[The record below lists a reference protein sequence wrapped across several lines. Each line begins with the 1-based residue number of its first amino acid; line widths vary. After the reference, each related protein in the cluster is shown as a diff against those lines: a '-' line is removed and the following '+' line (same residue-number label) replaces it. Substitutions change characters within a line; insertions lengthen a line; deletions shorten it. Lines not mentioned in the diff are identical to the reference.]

1 MMKKSQ
7 AVAAIRE
14 FNRFYTNVIGV
25 VNRNILESDYSLSE
39 VRVMYEINHT
49 KNCTAKNIKNTL
61 QIDEGYLSRI
71 IDKFVKQKLVK
82 KVQSPEDGRVH
93 TLSLTDKGKKLFSRL
108 NEASDR
114 SIETIVDQL
123 SDQEIQQVVT
133 MLDGIRRILSK

>member
-1 MMKKSQ
+1 MKKSQ

>member
-1 MMKKSQ
+1 MMKKTQ

-14 FNRFYTNVIGV
+14 FNRFYTNIIGV

-61 QIDEGYLSRI
+61 EIDEGYLSRI

-82 KVQSPEDGRVH
+82 KVQSPEDGRVY
-93 TLSLTDKGKKLFSRL
+93 TLSLTDKGKKLFGRL

-114 SIETIVDQL
+114 SIETIVDKL
-123 SDQEIQQVVT
+123 SDHDLQQVVT
-133 MLDGIRRILSK
+133 MLDGIRHILSK

>member
-1 MMKKSQ
+1 MKKSQ

-49 KNCTAKNIKNTL
+49 KNCTAKNIKTTL

-93 TLSLTDKGKKLFSRL
+93 TLTLTAKGKKLFSRL
-108 NEASDR
+108 NDASDR
-114 SIETIVDQL
+114 SIEIIVDQL
-123 SDQEIQQVVT
+123 SDHDIQQVIT